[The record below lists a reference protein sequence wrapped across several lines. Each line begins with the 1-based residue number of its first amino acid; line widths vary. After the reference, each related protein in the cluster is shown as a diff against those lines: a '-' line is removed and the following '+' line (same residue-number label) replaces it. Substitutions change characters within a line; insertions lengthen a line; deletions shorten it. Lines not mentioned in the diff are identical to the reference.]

1 MIGQAS
7 IVNKLKSFTL
17 SSLPHSMLLV
27 GEQGSEQHDICKEVT
42 EHFGIELKDLKDV
55 TINHELVDQ
64 IYESKVITLYIIDLS
79 TITVKEQNILLKL
92 YEEPSDYTYIVL
104 LAENES
110 IALETIVT
118 RSYSFKLETYSKE
131 VLENLIF
138 DPDREEG
145 YKELVLSLCSTPG
158 QIEIANMTDMI
169 KLKTLCTKIVQSLS
183 KASYPNTLS
192 IARKLD
198 DENFNLY
205 MFTKVLSQIIL
216 ETKAYYLYE
225 HVKDLRETI
234 NMMTNKRC
242 YFEEFLTKIWI
253 QARS

>member
-1 MIGQAS
+1 
-7 IVNKLKSFTL
+7 
-17 SSLPHSMLLV
+17 
-27 GEQGSEQHDICKEVT
+27 
-42 EHFGIELKDLKDV
+42 
-55 TINHELVDQ
+55 
-64 IYESKVITLYIIDLS
+64 
-79 TITVKEQNILLKL
+79 
-92 YEEPSDYTYIVL
+92 
-104 LAENES
+104 
-110 IALETIVT
+110 
-118 RSYSFKLETYSKE
+118 
-131 VLENLIF
+131 
-138 DPDREEG
+138 
-145 YKELVLSLCSTPG
+145 
-158 QIEIANMTDMI
+158 MTDMI

-198 DENFNLY
+198 DDNFNLY
-205 MFTKVLSQIIL
+205 MFTKVLSQTIL